1 VTRTGARILVD
12 QLVVH
17 GVDTAFCV
25 PGESYIA
32 VLDALR
38 DAPIRL
44 VVARHEAGAANMAEA
59 YGKLTG
65 RPGICF
71 VTRAPGATHAATG
84 VYTAFQDSTPLILFV
99 GQVPLEHRGREAF
112 QELDYRDAFG
122 ALTKLAIEIEE
133 PGQFP
138 EATARAFQAAA
149 AGRPGP
155 VVVAMPEDVLAAA
168 ADVGDAAP
176 YSVPRAAPA
185 DQDLARA
192 RELLSA
198 AAQPLIVVGGGGWS
212 AQAAEDLR
220 AFAEAWV
227 IPVATSFRRQDYVDN
242 TSPSYAGVLTIGHEA
257 ALARRL
263 READLLLVIGS
274 RLGDIATRG
283 YTTLEPPR
291 TPQTLV
297 HVHADPEELGRVF
310 QPDLGIVAGSEEFLA
325 AARALEPVGGSHRA
339 AWAESAHGDFLASLS
354 HQRGPG
360 ELDVGDVMQHLR
372 ERLPADA
379 ILTNGAGNYTVWCHR
394 FYAFRQY
401 RTQLAPCSG
410 AMGYGIPAAIAAK
423 VVHPERTVVCVS
435 GDGDFLMSG
444 HELAAAV
451 QEKAP
456 IVVLVVN
463 NGMYGT
469 IRMHQERLFPGRV
482 VGTDLVNP
490 DFAAWAHA
498 FGAYGEVVLRSEDFP
513 DAFERA
519 LTEPRPSLLELR
531 VDPEAI
537 TPRQTISEIRAEAS
551 STARSG

>member
-1 VTRTGARILVD
+1 MSRTGARILVD
-12 QLVVH
+12 QLVAH
-17 GVDTAFCV
+17 RVDTAFCV

-65 RPGICF
+65 RPGVCF

-84 VYTAFQDSTPLILFV
+84 VYTAFQDSTPLLLFV
-99 GQVPLEHRGREAF
+99 GQVPLAHRGREAF
-112 QELDYRDAFG
+112 QELDYSASFG
-122 ALTKLAIEIEE
+122 GYAKLVVEIEE
-133 PGQFP
+133 PAQFP
-138 EATARAFQAAA
+138 GATAAAFNAVLS
-149 AGRPGP
+149 GRQGP
-155 VVVAMPEDVLAAA
+155 AVVSLPEDVLADEAEVED
-168 ADVGDAAP
+168 ADPIKPAQ
-176 YSVPRAAPA
+176 AAPA
-185 DQDLARA
+185 ADELARV
-192 RELLSA
+192 RELLA
-198 AAQPLIVVGGGGWS
+198 AAERPFAVVGGGGWS
-212 AQAAEDLR
+212 AEAAADLR
-220 AFAEAWV
+220 AFAEAWAL
-227 IPVATSFRRQDYVDN
+227 PVAASFRRQDYLDN
-242 TSPSYAGVLTIGHEA
+242 TSPSYAGVLTIGHDA
-257 ALARRL
+257 SLARRL
-263 READLLLVIGS
+263 READLLLVVGS
-274 RLGDIATRG
+274 RLGDIPTRG
-283 YTTLEPPR
+283 YTTLQPPR

-297 HVHADPEELGRVF
+297 HVHPDPGELGRVF
-310 QPDLGIVAGSEEFLA
+310 EADVAIVADAAAFLA
-325 AARALEPVGGSHRA
+325 AVRRLEPADASHRA
-339 AWAESAHGDFLASLS
+339 AWTESAHSDFLASLR
-354 HQRGPG
+354 HERGPG
-360 ELDVGDVMQHLR
+360 DLDLGDVLAHLR
-372 ERLPADA
+372 ERLRADA

-394 FYAFRQY
+394 FYAFRSY

-423 VVHPERTVVCVS
+423 VVHPDRAVVCVS

-451 QEKAP
+451 QEELP

-490 DFAAWAHA
+490 DFVAWARA
-498 FGAYGEVVLRSEDFP
+498 FGAYGELVVRSEDFP

-519 LTEPRPSLLELR
+519 LGEPRPALLELR

-537 TPRQTISEIRAEAS
+537 TPRQSLTEIRAAAAAAAS
-551 STARSG
+551 

>member
-1 VTRTGARILVD
+1 VSRSGARILVD

-112 QELDYRDAFG
+112 QELDYTDAFG
-122 ALTKLAIEIEE
+122 ALTKLAIEVEE
-133 PGQFP
+133 AEQFP
-138 EATARAFQAAA
+138 EVTARAFQTAVS
-149 AGRPGP
+149 GRPGP
-155 VVVAMPEDVLAAA
+155 VVVALPEDVLSVA
-168 ADVGDAAP
+168 ADVEDAAQFSP
-176 YSVPRAAPA
+176 ARAAPSPE
-185 DQDLARA
+185 DLARV
-192 RELLSA
+192 RGLLRA
-198 AAQPLIVVGGGGWS
+198 VERPLVVVGGGGWS
-212 AQAAEDLR
+212 ATAATDLQV
-220 AFAEAWV
+220 FAEASAL
-227 IPVATSFRRQDYVDN
+227 PVAASFRRQDYIDN
-242 TSPSYAGVLTIGHEA
+242 TSPCYAGVLTIGHDA
-257 ALARRL
+257 SLARRL

-310 QPDLGIVAGSEEFLA
+310 QPDLPIVAGSAEFLA
-325 AARALEPVGGSHRA
+325 AARALEPVDGSHRA
-339 AWAESAHGDFLASLS
+339 AWVESAHADFLTSLR
-354 HQRGPG
+354 HERGPG
-360 ELDVGDVMQHLR
+360 DLDVGDVMEHLR
-372 ERLPADA
+372 ERLPGDA

-394 FYAFRQY
+394 FYSFSRY

-451 QEKAP
+451 QEELP

-482 VGTDLVNP
+482 VATDLANP
-490 DFAAWAHA
+490 DFAAWAEA

-513 DAFERA
+513 EAFERA
-519 LTEPRPSLLELR
+519 LEQNRPALLELR
-531 VDPEAI
+531 VDREAI
-537 TPRQTISEIRAEAS
+537 TPRQTISQIRAEAGS
-551 STARSG
+551 A

>member
-1 VTRTGARILVD
+1 VSRSGARILVD

-112 QELDYRDAFG
+112 QELDYAAAFG
-122 ALTKLAIEIEE
+122 ALTKLAIEVEE
-133 PGQFP
+133 PEQFP
-138 EATARAFQAAA
+138 ELTARAFQTAVS
-149 AGRPGP
+149 GRPGP
-155 VVVAMPEDVLAAA
+155 VVVALPEDVLSATADVQDAAQFSRARAAA
-168 ADVGDAAP
+168 SDE
-176 YSVPRAAPA
+176 
-185 DQDLARA
+185 DLARA
-192 RELLSA
+192 RELLSGA
-198 AAQPLIVVGGGGWS
+198 EQPLIVVGGGGWS
-212 AQAAEDLR
+212 ATAAADLQ
-220 AFAEAWV
+220 AFAEASV
-227 IPVATSFRRQDYVDN
+227 LPVATSFRRQDYIDN
-242 TSPSYAGVLTIGHEA
+242 TSPSYAGVLTIGHDA
-257 ALARRL
+257 SLARRL
-263 READLLLVIGS
+263 READLLLVVGS
-274 RLGDIATRG
+274 RLGDIPTRG
-283 YTTLEPPR
+283 YTTLQPPR

-310 QPDLGIVAGSEEFLA
+310 QAELPILAGSAEFLA
-325 AARALEPVGGSHRA
+325 AARALEPVDGSHRVD
-339 AWAESAHGDFLASLS
+339 WTESAHADFLASLQ
-354 HQRGPG
+354 HKRGPG

-372 ERLPADA
+372 ERLPDDA

-394 FYAFRQY
+394 FYSFNSY

-423 VVHPERTVVCVS
+423 VVHPSRTVVCVS

-451 QEKAP
+451 QEELP
-456 IVVLVVN
+456 IIVLVVN

-490 DFAAWAHA
+490 DFVAWAHA
-498 FGAYGEVVLRSEDFP
+498 FGAYGELVLRSEDFP

-519 LTEPRPSLLELR
+519 LAEQRPALLELR

-537 TPRQTISEIRAEAS
+537 TPRQTLSEIRAEAGS
-551 STARSG
+551 A

>member
-12 QLVVH
+12 QLVAH

-65 RPGICF
+65 RPGICL

-84 VYTAFQDSTPLILFV
+84 VYTAFQDSTPLILLV

-112 QELDYRDAFG
+112 QELDYGDAFG
-122 ALTKLAIEIEE
+122 AITKLAAEAGAPE
-133 PGQFP
+133 QFP
-138 EATARAFQAAA
+138 ELAARAFEMALSDRA
-149 AGRPGP
+149 GP
-155 VVVAMPEDVLAAA
+155 VVMAMPEDVLAAE
-168 ADVGDAAP
+168 ADVEDATPHTIAGAAP
-176 YSVPRAAPA
+176 SKDELERVH
-185 DQDLARA
+185 D
-192 RELLSA
+192 LLSTSVR
-198 AAQPLIVVGGGGWS
+198 PLIVVGGGGWS
-212 AQAAEDLR
+212 AQAADDLR
-220 AFAEAWV
+220 AFAEASA
-227 IPVATSFRRQDYVDN
+227 IPVATSFRRQDYIDN
-242 TSPSYAGVLTIGHEA
+242 TSPSYAGVLTIGHDA
-257 ALARRL
+257 ALAARL
-263 READLLLVIGS
+263 RESDVLLVIGS

-297 HVHADPEELGRVF
+297 HVHADPKELGRVYE
-310 QPDLGIVAGSEEFLA
+310 PDLAIVATSPEFLA
-325 AARALEPVGGSHRA
+325 ALGPVDGSHRA
-339 AWAESAHGDFLASLS
+339 DWFASAHIDFLASLR
-354 HQRGPG
+354 HKRGPG
-360 ELDVGDVMQHLR
+360 ELDVGDVMEYLR

-379 ILTNGAGNYTVWCHR
+379 FLTNGAGNYTVWCHR
-394 FYAFRQY
+394 FYAFRRY

-490 DFAAWAHA
+490 DFVAWARA
-498 FGAYGEVVLRSEDFP
+498 FGAHGDLVLRSDDFP
-513 DAFERA
+513 EAFERA
-519 LTEPRPSLLELR
+519 LSEPRPSLLELR

-537 TPRQTISEIRAEAS
+537 TPRQTLSEIRAEAIGS
-551 STARSG
+551 VQR

>member
-65 RPGICF
+65 QPGICF

-112 QELDYRDAFG
+112 QELDYQDVFG
-122 ALTKLAIEIEE
+122 AITKLAIEVEE
-133 PGQFP
+133 AEQFP
-138 EATARAFQAAA
+138 EIMARAFQTAV

-155 VVVAMPEDVLAAA
+155 VVAALPEDVLSET
-168 ADVGDAAP
+168 ADVEDATEF
-176 YSVPRAAPA
+176 SHPRAAPSSE
-185 DQDLARA
+185 DLARA

-198 AAQPLIVVGGGGWS
+198 ADRPLVVVGGGGWS
-212 AQAAEDLR
+212 AAAAADLQV
-220 AFAEAWV
+220 FAETSAL
-227 IPVATSFRRQDYVDN
+227 PVAASFRRQDYIDN
-242 TSPSYAGVLTIGHEA
+242 TSRSYAGVLTIGHDA
-257 ALARRL
+257 SLARRL
-263 READLLLVIGS
+263 HDADLLLVIGS

-310 QPDLGIVAGSEEFLA
+310 QADLPIVAGSADFLA
-325 AARALEPVGGSHRA
+325 AARALEPVDGSHRA
-339 AWAESAHGDFLASLS
+339 AWTESAHADFLASLQ
-354 HQRGPG
+354 HTRGPG
-360 ELDVGDVMQHLR
+360 AVDVGDVMQHLR
-372 ERLPADA
+372 ERLPDDA

-394 FYAFRQY
+394 FYSFSRY

-423 VVHPERTVVCVS
+423 VVHPARTVVCVS

-451 QEKAP
+451 QEGLP

-498 FGAYGEVVLRSEDFP
+498 FGAYGEVVVRSEDFP

-519 LTEPRPSLLELR
+519 LAERRPALLELR
-531 VDPEAI
+531 VDREAI
-537 TPRQTISEIRAEAS
+537 TPRQTLSQIRAEA
-551 STARSG
+551 RSA

>member
-112 QELDYRDAFG
+112 QELDYAAAFG
-122 ALTKLAIEIEE
+122 ALTKLAIEVEE
-133 PGQFP
+133 PEQFP
-138 EATARAFQAAA
+138 ELTARAFQTAAS
-149 AGRPGP
+149 GRPGP
-155 VVVAMPEDVLAAA
+155 VVVALPEDVLSDS
-168 ADVGDAAP
+168 ADVQDAAQF
-176 YSVPRAAPA
+176 SRARAAVS
-185 DQDLARA
+185 DEDLARA
-192 RELLSA
+192 REILSSA
-198 AAQPLIVVGGGGWS
+198 ERPLIVVGGGGWS
-212 AQAAEDLR
+212 AGAAADLQA
-220 AFAEAWV
+220 FVEASV
-227 IPVATSFRRQDYVDN
+227 LPVATSFRRQDYIDN
-242 TSPSYAGVLTIGHEA
+242 ASPSYAGVLTIGHDES
-257 ALARRL
+257 LAERL

-274 RLGDIATRG
+274 RLGDIPTRG
-283 YTTLEPPR
+283 YTTLRPPR

-310 QPDLGIVAGSEEFLA
+310 QPDLPILAGSAEFLA
-325 AARALEPVGGSHRA
+325 AARALEPVDGSHRVE
-339 AWAESAHGDFLASLS
+339 WTESAHADFLASLQ
-354 HQRGPG
+354 HKRGPG

-372 ERLPADA
+372 ERLPDDA

-394 FYAFRQY
+394 FYSFSRY

-423 VVHPERTVVCVS
+423 VVYPSRTVVCVS

-451 QEKAP
+451 QEDLP

-490 DFAAWAHA
+490 DFVAWAHA
-498 FGAYGEVVLRSEDFP
+498 FGAYGELVLRSEDFP

-519 LTEPRPSLLELR
+519 LAERRPALLELR

-537 TPRQTISEIRAEAS
+537 TPRRTLSQIRAEAGS
-551 STARSG
+551 A